1 MSHAFSKLRLALGLA
16 LGFVVFRIGY
26 AIIFTGASSGETLL
40 PLSGVRLSG
49 IFSHVVLFGSVG
61 INGLQNAIL
70 GALPFAAAIL
80 GFGLISALV
89 PPSKII
95 QLGQRSKSG
104 LLASLSIGLSSI
116 PSLLDAAARISKANR
131 MRSERKSRILIPL
144 LETAIERAGSAAIRF
159 ALAPRK
165 SLPQNNSVR
174 LYNLG
179 VDGVFSGVNLSL
191 ESGDVVV
198 ISGATGC
205 GKSTLLESILGIQ
218 RLRSGRS
225 VRGRVELFG
234 FDPEPRLSEISG
246 LVGYLPQQPRAWFMS
261 DRSAEELLA
270 PALDWIDFADQ
281 PIHQLSE
288 GQVVKLA
295 TSNAVAHQPRLIVL
309 DEPFAALDK
318 ESRKKLNQLI
328 QGWSLAG
335 SIVVIAEHELE
346 SIDLPNAK
354 FFVLGDRL
362 SPGKYAPTQQLPHRK
377 LPVVARELLLDCQ
390 VPKIRDLVLPPSI
403 TIHRAERIVLR
414 GPNGIGKTSLLSRLS
429 KDFPGAR
436 MVPERTED
444 FFVCQSVAE
453 ELERSDKIAR
463 AASGLTL
470 LTLESLIPVTEKLL
484 TAHPRD
490 LSAGTKLALAIAM
503 QLAHKPQLLL
513 VDEPVKG
520 LDAAARERVAEVLA
534 CVAETGCAVLFA
546 THDENFAQSAD
557 RVIELSAVRA

>member
-16 LGFVVFRIGY
+16 LGFVVFRVGY

-61 INGLQNAIL
+61 VNGLQNAIL

-179 VDGVFSGVNLSL
+179 VDGVFSGVNLTL

-225 VRGRVELFG
+225 VRGHVELFG
-234 FDPEPRLSEISG
+234 LDPEQGLSQISG
-246 LVGYLPQQPRAWFMS
+246 LVGYLPQQPRSWFMS

-346 SIDLPNAK
+346 SIDVPNAK
-354 FFVLGDRL
+354 FFVLSDRL

-377 LPVVARELLLDCQ
+377 LPVVGRELLLDYR
-390 VPKIRDLVLPPSI
+390 VPKIRNLVLPPSI

-444 FFVCQSVAE
+444 FFVCQSFAE
-453 ELERSDKIAR
+453 ELERSDRIAR
-463 AASGLTL
+463 AVSGLTL

-484 TAHPRD
+484 TTHPRD

-520 LDAAARERVAEVLA
+520 LDAAARERAAEVLA